1 MLACKLTWPVF
12 LFFFTPIKM
21 FPSLTGNLDKALKL
35 FTEAVVKNPSAS
47 MYAKRARYKF
57 IIYDQVFNS

>member
-12 LFFFTPIKM
+12 LFFTLIKM
-21 FPSLTGNLDKALKL
+21 FPSLTGNLDEALKL
-35 FTEAVVKNPSAS
+35 FTEAIVKNPSAS

-57 IIYDQVFNS
+57 IIFD